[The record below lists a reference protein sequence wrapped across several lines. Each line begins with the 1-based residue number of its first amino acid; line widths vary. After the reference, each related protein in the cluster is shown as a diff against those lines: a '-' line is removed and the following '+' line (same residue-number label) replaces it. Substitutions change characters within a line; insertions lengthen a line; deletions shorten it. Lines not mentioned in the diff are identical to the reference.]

1 VQLLSSCL
9 PLNCISVD
17 LEWKVLYVGSA
28 EDSRHDQTLEEVMV
42 GPIPVGVNKFVL
54 QAPSPNF
61 DAIPQ
66 NDILGVTVVL
76 VTCSFLDQEFVR
88 IGYYVNNEYA
98 DPIDPEQPLPT
109 PLELMKISRNILADQ
124 PRVTRF
130 PIDWS
135 GQASAQSD
143 APLQV
148 ALNPDEIPAEDDCE
162 MNEDAED
169 DEDDEEEE
177 EEGDEMAEEELGD
190 EEDDDEEEEEEEEE
204 MEEDGG
210 MEIMNED
217 SMDVANMQSLVQ

>member
-1 VQLLSSCL
+1 M
-9 PLNCISVD
+9 
-17 LEWKVLYVGSA
+17 LYVGSA

-42 GPIPVGVNKFVL
+42 GPVPVGINKFVL

-61 DAIPQ
+61 DSIPQ
-66 NDILGVTVVL
+66 DDVLGVTVVL

-98 DPIDPEQPLPT
+98 DPIDPEQPLPN

-135 GQASAQSD
+135 GQASAQGSD

-148 ALNPDEIPAEDDCE
+148 TLNPDEIPVEDDCE
-162 MNEDAED
+162 MNDDAED
-169 DEDDEEEE
+169 EDEEDDDED
-177 EEGDEMAEEELGD
+177 EEGDEMAEEELG
-190 EEDDDEEEEEEEEE
+190 EEEESEDEEGEE
-204 MEEDGG
+204 MDDMEQQQVG

-217 SMDVANMQSLVQ
+217 SMDVANMQSLVH

>member
-1 VQLLSSCL
+1 VY
-9 PLNCISVD
+9 VD

-28 EDSRHDQTLEEVMV
+28 EDSKHDQTLEEVMV
-42 GPIPVGVNKFVL
+42 GPVPVGVNKFVL
-54 QAPSPNF
+54 QAPSPNY

-98 DPIDPEQPLPT
+98 DPIDPEQPLPF

-135 GQASAQSD
+135 GQASVQDD
-143 APLQV
+143 APLPV

-162 MNEDAED
+162 MNEDVDDDEED
-169 DEDDEEEE
+169 DEEEDEEEE

-190 EEDDDEEEEEEEEE
+190 EDEEDEDEEEEEG
-204 MEEDGG
+204 MEEDQG

-217 SMDVANMQSLVQ
+217 SMDVANMQSLVR